1 MNDQELG
8 GFKKMLPLVGISMS
22 PPEEDLIARILGF
35 KNMHEVLHKGFVEN
49 PFLRNAFMVLSFLY
63 VSRTDVVSFTDFWER
78 LLFTDKEVEKK
89 VRKLFNIGD
98 ETEGMSVERLESM
111 YALDSDKEE
120 WDDTNRKL

>member
-1 MNDQELG
+1 
-8 GFKKMLPLVGISMS
+8 MLPLVGISMS